1 MEAVVRGHNLS
12 TEKLSVCLSPGTYS
26 RINAIR
32 GQENRA
38 EFLRRI
44 LLEALDEI
52 EEPASTQDW

>member
-1 MEAVVRGHNLS
+1 MEAVVRGHDLS
-12 TEKLSVCLSPGTYS
+12 TEKLSVCLPPGTHS

-32 GQENRA
+32 GKEDRA